1 MQPGDEDM
9 AFVGS
14 SELTGR
20 FIVVAE
26 KLDGANS
33 GVSFD
38 RNGTLR
44 LQSRG
49 HFLDGGPREQQFA
62 LFKAWASAHER
73 ALWELLGDRYVV
85 YGEWLYAKHTIFY
98 DALTHYFQEFDILD
112 TESGE
117 FLSTER
123 RRAMLAG
130 APVGSAPI
138 LWQGEAP
145 SLDRLRALIIRS
157 QFKTE
162 NWRER
167 LREQAAARGQN
178 VQRVERQTD
187 DSDLAEGL
195 YIKVEEAGR
204 VVFRC
209 KWIRASFLQA
219 VEASGDHWMERPIL
233 PNALREGCRLFS
245 TP

>member
-195 YIKVEEAGR
+195 YIKVEEAG
-204 VVFRC
+204 
-209 KWIRASFLQA
+209 
-219 VEASGDHWMERPIL
+219 DHWMERPIL